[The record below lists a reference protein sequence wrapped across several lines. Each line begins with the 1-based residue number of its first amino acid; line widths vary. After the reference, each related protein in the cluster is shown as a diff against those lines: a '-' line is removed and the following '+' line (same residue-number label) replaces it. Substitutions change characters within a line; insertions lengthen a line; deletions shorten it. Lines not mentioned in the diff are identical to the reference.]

1 MMSIEG
7 FQHTLAVTLCQGNMT
22 VAGLIMLAVVM
33 MLILS
38 VSRRIYT
45 AIVLMLPVTVVF
57 WLLDIIGTDMM
68 VLLIIGSLLGLALY
82 SKLDIGVDWDP
93 FEGRDRWGRR
103 QS

>member
-1 MMSIEG
+1 MMGIEE
-7 FQHTLAVTLCQGNMT
+7 FQHTVAVTLCQGNMT
-22 VAGLIMLAVVM
+22 VAGLIMLGVVM
-33 MLILS
+33 LLILS

-68 VLLIIGSLLGLALY
+68 VLLIITSLLGLALY

-103 QS
+103 DR

>member
-1 MMSIEG
+1 MMGIEG
-7 FQHTLAVTLCQGNMT
+7 FQHTVAVTLCQGNMT

-33 MLILS
+33 LLILS

-103 QS
+103 R